1 MAHRLLLNGVTFPE
15 DSMEYGHTTK
25 VPSNVQEMPAQ
36 AEATYQNM
44 RAAMEEYVESAT
56 DMAREAAA
64 YADRQVQ
71 QNPWTAVGLG
81 FGVGVVFGLLAAMA
95 ARSQHSALDHFR

>member
-1 MAHRLLLNGVTFPE
+1 MAHRLLVKGVTFPE
-15 DSMEYGHTTK
+15 GSMEYGQTTK

-36 AEATYQNM
+36 ADDTYRNM

-64 YADRQVQ
+64 YADRHVQ
-71 QNPWTAVGLG
+71 QNPWAAVGVG
-81 FGVGVVFGLLAAMA
+81 FGIGVVFGLLAAMA